1 MESCWNFVSYA
12 HMIVQMMVMG
22 YVLYRFAEPFMQ
34 ESSRE
39 KPFPCS
45 CAGHLSIF
53 PLGAR
58 VHKKGAVCTGIAY
71 FTTMLFLYFVPLKI
85 DNFTAYSI
93 GVAAAFL
100 VMYRTDR
107 RNFRQKVFIAVTF
120 FALRWLS
127 VYMVGIITEELYQKI
142 ISSAYMAGHPYLQ
155 LAAYIVM
162 EILDV
167 AAKAAVA
174 GLGAGYIVKAYIY
187 KNENMS
193 LKEMFMLIVPSITG
207 MTGYGIMQYYQSYL
221 EISVGKAI
229 SGAYHILA
237 FLHFGISIVTIV
249 VMTVLFQNIRARQEE
264 KLQNELLS
272 AQIDSTEKHIAQVE
286 SLYQN
291 ICSIKHD
298 MTNHI
303 LTLEGLYAGE
313 QREEAKAY
321 GAELKNLLSEMTG
334 EIKSGNPVTDVI
346 LQEQRKEAEKRN
358 IRFRTDFYYPKG
370 SRINAFDISVILNN
384 ALQNAMENVKHCPS
398 ENVNGDAHC
407 ISVHSYHRD
416 NAYMIEIC
424 NSFTGDLQ
432 WDMENELPVTTKRK
446 ADGHGYGLVN
456 IRRVAE
462 KYSGDIAIDVKN
474 GEFCIS
480 IMLMMDS
487 E

>member
-1 MESCWNFVSYA
+1 MESCWNVVSYA
-12 HMIVQMMVMG
+12 HITAQMMVMG
-22 YVLYRFAEPFMQ
+22 YVLYRFAKPFMQ
-34 ESSRE
+34 ESNGE
-39 KPFPCS
+39 KPFP
-45 CAGHLSIF
+45 
-53 PLGAR
+53 AR
-58 VHKKGAVCTGIAY
+58 VHKGAVCTGIAY
-71 FTTMLFLYFVPLKI
+71 FVTMLVLYFVPLEI
-85 DNFTAYSI
+85 NNFMAYGI
-93 GVAAAFL
+93 GTAAAFL

-107 RNFRQKVFIAVTF
+107 RNFRQKIWIAVTF

-127 VYMVGIITEELYQKI
+127 VYMVGIITEELYRKI
-142 ISSAYMAGHPYLQ
+142 IGAAYMAGHPSVQ

-174 GLGAGYIVKAYIY
+174 GFGAGQIVKAYIY

-221 EISVGKAI
+221 EISVGEAI

-249 VMTVLFQNIRARQEE
+249 VMTVLFQNIKARQEE
-264 KLQNELLS
+264 KLQNELLA

-291 ICSIKHD
+291 IRSIKHD

-321 GAELKNLLSEMTG
+321 GAELKKLLSEMTG

-346 LQEQRKEAEKRN
+346 LQEQKKEAEKRN

-384 ALQNAMENVKHCPS
+384 ALQNAMENT
-398 ENVNGDAHC
+398 NGDEPY

-432 WDMENELPVTTKRK
+432 WDTENELPVTTKRK
-446 ADGHGYGLVN
+446 ADGHGYGLAN

-487 E
+487 G

>member
-1 MESCWNFVSYA
+1 MESCWNFVSCV

-22 YVLYRFAEPFMQ
+22 YVLYRFAKPFMQ
-34 ESSRE
+34 D
-39 KPFPCS
+39 
-45 CAGHLSIF
+45 
-53 PLGAR
+53 
-58 VHKKGAVCTGIAY
+58 KKGAVCTGIVY
-71 FTTMLFLYFVPLKI
+71 FATMLFLYFVPLNI
-85 DNFTAYSI
+85 NNFTAYSI
-93 GVAAAFL
+93 GLAAAFL

-107 RNFRQKVFIAVTF
+107 RNFRQKIWIAVTF

-142 ISSAYMAGHPYLQ
+142 IGATYMAGHPYVQ
-155 LAAYIVM
+155 LAAYIIM
-162 EILDV
+162 EILVV

-221 EISVGKAI
+221 EISVGEAI

-249 VMTVLFQNIRARQEE
+249 VMTVLFQNIKARQEE
-264 KLQNELLS
+264 KLQNELMS
-272 AQIDSTEKHIAQVE
+272 AQIDSTKKHIAQVE

-291 ICSIKHD
+291 IRSIRHD

-346 LQEQRKEAEKRN
+346 LQEQKKEAEKRN

-384 ALQNAMENVKHCPS
+384 ALQNAMEHT
-398 ENVNGDAHC
+398 NGDAPY

-432 WDMENELPVTTKRK
+432 WDTENELPVTTKRK
-446 ADGHGYGLVN
+446 ADGHGYGKVHGYGLVN
-456 IRRVAE
+456 IRRVAG

-487 E
+487 G

>member
-1 MESCWNFVSYA
+1 MESCWKFVPYA
-12 HMIVQMMVMG
+12 HIIVQMMVMG
-22 YVLYRFAEPFMQ
+22 YVLYRFAKPFMQ
-34 ESSRE
+34 N
-39 KPFPCS
+39 
-45 CAGHLSIF
+45 
-53 PLGAR
+53 
-58 VHKKGAVCTGIAY
+58 KKGAVCTGIAY
-71 FTTMLFLYFVPLKI
+71 FATMLVLYFMPLEI
-85 DNFTAYSI
+85 NNFMAYSI
-93 GVAAAFL
+93 GMAAAFL

-107 RNFRQKVFIAVTF
+107 RNFRQKIWIAVTF

-127 VYMVGIITEELYQKI
+127 AYMVGILTEELYQKI
-142 ISSAYMAGHPYLQ
+142 INTVYMAGHPYLQ
-155 LAAYIVM
+155 LAAYIVL
-162 EILDV
+162 EILEV
-167 AAKAAVA
+167 AAEAAVA
-174 GLGAGYIVKAYIY
+174 GFSAGYIVKAYIY
-187 KNENMS
+187 KSENMS

-207 MTGYGIMQYYQSYL
+207 LIGYGIMQYFQNYL
-221 EISVGKAI
+221 DIRLVKAFSGVYSV
-229 SGAYHILA
+229 LA
-237 FLHFGISIVTIV
+237 FLYFGISIVTIV

-291 ICSIKHD
+291 IRSIKHD

-313 QREEAKAY
+313 QRKEAEAY

-346 LQEQRKEAEKRN
+346 LQERKTEAEKKN
-358 IRFRTDFYYPKG
+358 IHFSTDFYYPIG

-384 ALQNAMENVKHCPS
+384 ALQNAMENVKHTPS
-398 ENVNGDAHC
+398 ENTNGDTPY

-424 NSFTGDLQ
+424 NSFTGNLQ
-432 WDMENELPVTTKRK
+432 WDTENELPITTKRK
-446 ADGHGYGLVN
+446 ADGHDYGKVHGYGLVN

-462 KYSGDIAIDVKN
+462 KYSGDIAIDVKD
-474 GEFCIS
+474 GAFCIS
-480 IMLMMDS
+480 IMLMMDN

>member
-12 HMIVQMMVMG
+12 HIIVQMMVMG
-22 YVLYRFAEPFMQ
+22 YVLYRFAKPFMQ
-34 ESSRE
+34 N
-39 KPFPCS
+39 
-45 CAGHLSIF
+45 
-53 PLGAR
+53 
-58 VHKKGAVCTGIAY
+58 KKGAACTGTAY
-71 FTTMLFLYFVPLKI
+71 FAAMLFLYFVPLEI
-85 DNFTAYSI
+85 NNFTAYSI
-93 GVAAAFL
+93 GMAAAFL

-107 RNFRQKVFIAVTF
+107 RNFRQKIFIAVTF

-127 VYMVGIITEELYQKI
+127 AYMVGIITEELYQKI
-142 ISSAYMAGHPYLQ
+142 IGAVYMAGHPYVQ

-162 EILDV
+162 EILEV
-167 AAKAAVA
+167 TAEAAVA
-174 GLGAGYIVKAYIY
+174 GLGAGYIAKAYIY
-187 KNENMS
+187 KNEDMS

-207 MTGYGIMQYYQSYL
+207 MIGYGILQYFQNYL
-221 EISVGKAI
+221 EIRLMQVF
-229 SGAYHILA
+229 SGAYYILA
-237 FLHFGISIVTIV
+237 FLYFGISMINIV

-291 ICSIKHD
+291 IRSIKHD

-303 LTLEGLYAGE
+303 LTLEGLYACN

-321 GAELKNLLSEMTG
+321 GAELKYLLSEMTG

-346 LQEQRKEAEKRN
+346 LQEQKKEAEKNN

-370 SRINAFDISVILNN
+370 SHINAFDISVILNN
-384 ALQNAMENVKHCPS
+384 ALQNALENTRNIPMENGEHHTPY
-398 ENVNGDAHC
+398 

-416 NAYMIEIC
+416 NAYMIEIR
-424 NSFTGDLQ
+424 NSFAGDLQ

-446 ADGHGYGLVN
+446 AEGHGYGLAN
-456 IRRVAE
+456 IRRVAR
-462 KYSGDIAIDVKN
+462 KYSGDLAIDIKD

-480 IMLMMDS
+480 IMLMMES
-487 E
+487 G

>member
-12 HMIVQMMVMG
+12 HIIVQMMVMG

-34 ESSRE
+34 ESRYSR
-39 KPFPCS
+39 
-45 CAGHLSIF
+45 AGHLSSRK
-53 PLGAR
+53 PASLMTGAR

-71 FTTMLFLYFVPLKI
+71 FATMLFLYFVPLEI
-85 DNFTAYSI
+85 NNFTAYGI
-93 GVAAAFL
+93 GMAAAFL
-100 VMYRTDR
+100 VMYRTDC
-107 RNFRQKVFIAVTF
+107 RNFRQKIFIAVTF

-127 VYMVGIITEELYQKI
+127 VYMVGIITEELYQRI
-142 ISSAYMAGHPYLQ
+142 ISAVYMTGHPYVQ
-155 LAAYIVM
+155 FAAYIVV

-167 AAKAAVA
+167 AAEAAVA

-207 MTGYGIMQYYQSYL
+207 MTGYGIMQYYQAYL
-221 EISVGKAI
+221 EINVREAI
-229 SGAYHILA
+229 SGVYHILA

-249 VMTVLFQNIRARQEE
+249 VMTVLFQNIKARQEE

-272 AQIDSTEKHIAQVE
+272 AEIDSTEKHIAQVE

-291 ICSIKHD
+291 IRSIKHD

-313 QREEAKAY
+313 QREEAQAY
-321 GAELKNLLSEMTG
+321 GVELKNILSEMTG

-346 LQEQRKEAEKRN
+346 LQEQKKEAAEKN
-358 IRFRTDFYYPKG
+358 IDFRTDFYYPKG

-384 ALQNAMENVKHCPS
+384 ALQNAMENA
-398 ENVNGDAHC
+398 NADAPY
-407 ISVHSYHRD
+407 IFVHSYHRD

-432 WDMENELPVTTKRK
+432 WDTENELPVTTKRK
-446 ADGHGYGLVN
+446 ADGHGYGLIN

-462 KYSGDIAIDVKN
+462 KYSGDIAIDIKD
-474 GEFCIS
+474 GEFRIS
-480 IMLMMDS
+480 IMLMMDG

>member
-34 ESSRE
+34 N
-39 KPFPCS
+39 
-45 CAGHLSIF
+45 
-53 PLGAR
+53 
-58 VHKKGAVCTGIAY
+58 KKGAVCTGIAY
-71 FTTMLFLYFVPLKI
+71 FATMLFLYFVPLKI

-142 ISSAYMAGHPYLQ
+142 ISAAYMAGHPYLQ

-167 AAKAAVA
+167 AAKVAVA

-221 EISVGKAI
+221 EISVGEAI
-229 SGAYHILA
+229 SGAYHILV

-291 ICSIKHD
+291 IRSIKHD

-346 LQEQRKEAEKRN
+346 LQEQKKEAEKRN

-384 ALQNAMENVKHCPS
+384 ALQNAMD
-398 ENVNGDAHC
+398 NVNGDAPC

-432 WDMENELPVTTKRK
+432 WDTENELPVTTKRK
-446 ADGHGYGLVN
+446 ADGHGYGKAHGYGLVN